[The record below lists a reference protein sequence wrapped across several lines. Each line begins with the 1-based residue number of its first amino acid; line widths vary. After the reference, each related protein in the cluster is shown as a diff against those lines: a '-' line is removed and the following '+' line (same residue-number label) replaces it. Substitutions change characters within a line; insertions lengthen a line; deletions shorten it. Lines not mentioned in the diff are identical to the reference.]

1 MAHSEKMLADIEAF
15 LRESGMSAS
24 FFGKAAV
31 GDPNFVGEVRKGR
44 KPHLDLVDRVDGY
57 IKSARERRV
66 DPRTVAEKIAAKIE
80 DLSEEIGKRLA
91 AQTANE
97 PPTSAIAADIA
108 RGVLMEWL
116 TGSQAGGAAQ
126 LRDIDRPQE
135 FPRRSNKVSGPI
147 LIAVLVIAT
156 VGALT
161 AFLFLET
168 MDGRLASPRSGIGNP
183 PHTATASHG

>member
-1 MAHSEKMLADIEAF
+1 LVKFE
-15 LRESGMSAS
+15 
-24 FFGKAAV
+24 KAAS
-31 GDPNFVGEVRKGR
+31 
-44 KPHLDLVDRVDGY
+44 HTSISLIAS

-80 DLSEEIGKRLA
+80 DLSEEIGKRVA
-91 AQTANE
+91 AQTAHG
-97 PPTSAIAADIA
+97 PPTSAMTADIA

-135 FPRRSNKVSGPI
+135 FPRRSNKVSGP
-147 LIAVLVIAT
+147 LIAVLVIAA
-156 VGALT
+156 VGALA

>member
-24 FFGKAAV
+24 YFGKAAV
-31 GDPNFVGEVRKGR
+31 GDPNFVGEVRR
-44 KPHLDLVDRVDGY
+44 AASHTSISLTRVDGY

-80 DLSEEIGKRLA
+80 DLSEEIGKRVA
-91 AQTANE
+91 AQTAHG

-116 TGSQAGGAAQ
+116 TGSQAGWAAQ
-126 LRDIDRPQE
+126 WRDIDRPQE
-135 FPRRSNKVSGPI
+135 FPRRSNKVSGQ
-147 LIAVLVIAT
+147 
-156 VGALT
+156 
-161 AFLFLET
+161 F
-168 MDGRLASPRSGIGNP
+168 
-183 PHTATASHG
+183 